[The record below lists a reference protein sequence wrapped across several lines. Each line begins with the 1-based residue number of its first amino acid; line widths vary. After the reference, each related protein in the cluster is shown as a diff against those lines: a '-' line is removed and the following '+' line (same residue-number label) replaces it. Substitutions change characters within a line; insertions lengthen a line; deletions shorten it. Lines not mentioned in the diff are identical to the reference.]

1 MKNIIKNWAIGFGIG
16 ISGLGVAAVTLPHTF
31 LPGTPIKSAEMNA
44 QFIEIAKA
52 INSLEAQLNTV
63 KSTVTTLESG
73 KQKRVVGTCL
83 VGSSIRTID
92 AEGNVECEQDD
103 IGGNGG
109 SFSAGAGLNF
119 SNNVFSVA
127 DAGITTSKLADSSV
141 NAAKIL
147 DEPAVA
153 QSIDT
158 DGHGAMAQGSI
169 IILEQVTVQAPA
181 NGFVLVIGSTQVG
194 IVATTNSFPAAVFGV
209 SKSPTTM
216 DNEQV
221 KFVSVPPVAS
231 NAGNNSVFQTVS
243 NQKIFAV
250 NAGANTFYL
259 LGSRQ
264 VSTPVSSKKETL
276 SAVFIPSS
284 MGIVEEIDPGTPP
297 V

>member
-1 MKNIIKNWAIGFGIG
+1 MKNIVKSWAIGFGIG

-31 LPGTPIKSAEMNA
+31 LPGTPIKSTEMNA
-44 QFIEIAKA
+44 QFIEISKA
-52 INSLEAQLNTV
+52 INSLESQLNAV
-63 KSTVTTLESG
+63 KGSLTTLETG
-73 KQKRVVGTCL
+73 KQKRITGECTI
-83 VGSSIRTID
+83 GSSIRTIN

-119 SNNVFSVA
+119 TNDVFSVA

-141 NAAKIL
+141 NAAKIA

-158 DGHGAMAQGSI
+158 DGHGTLAQGQTT
-169 IILEQVTVQAPA
+169 ILEQVTVQAPA

-194 IVATTNSFPAAVFGV
+194 IVATSSFASAAFGV
-209 SKSPTTM
+209 SNSPTKM

-221 KFVSVPPVAS
+221 KFVSAAPIAS
-231 NAGNNSVFQTVS
+231 NPFNNSVFQTVS

-250 NAGANTFYL
+250 NAGTNTFYL

-264 VSTPVSSKKETL
+264 GSTPVSSRKETL

-284 MGIVEEIDPGTPP
+284 MGTVEEIDLGTPP
-297 V
+297 I